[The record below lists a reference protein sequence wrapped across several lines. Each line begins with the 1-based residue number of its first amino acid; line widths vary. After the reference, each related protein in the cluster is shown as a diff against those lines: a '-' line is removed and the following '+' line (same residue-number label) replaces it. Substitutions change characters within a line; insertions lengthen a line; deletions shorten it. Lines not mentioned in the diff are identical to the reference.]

1 MKSVV
6 LSVVLFVCTLQV
18 QSQTVTK
25 RNLLPAD
32 FYRLQNI
39 NDPQVSPDGL
49 WVAYVLSSIDTTKD
63 RTNTDIWMVSWDGKQ
78 NVQLTNSSDAESDPR
93 WSPDGKYLS
102 FVSARYGN
110 ENAQLW
116 LLDRR
121 GGEAQKITELKAD
134 LNDYAWSPDSKKI
147 LLVLKDPDYSDT
159 AKTKVKL
166 PYVIDRYH
174 FKQDYQGY
182 LGNRKNHL
190 YLFTVATHIIDTLT
204 RGNYN
209 ETDPAFSPDGRQI
222 AFVSNRSPD
231 PDRNDNTDIFVM
243 DAVANAIP
251 KQLTTWPG
259 ADAEPRW
266 SPDGKNIAYLQS
278 SSSQNFTMYGH
289 NYAAVIPAAGGMPK
303 LLSVAIDR
311 PVKNLRWAKES
322 NALFALLEDD
332 RQCYPVQLD
341 IANNTLTKLAGG
353 DRSFSE
359 IKYNSFNN
367 NWLAAISEPQLPTEL
382 YSLENGRLRRLTYS
396 ADSFLAPLK
405 LPVVQGFRSKSKD
418 GNTVSNI
425 LYLPADSV
433 NAKALPLI
441 LFIHGGPV
449 AQDEYEFDFTRLV
462 YAAAGYAVAG
472 VNYRGS
478 SGRGVEYIKA
488 IYGDWGNKE
497 ELDIIGAADELV
509 AKGIVDV
516 NRMGI
521 AGWSYGGISTD
532 YTIATDQRFKAAVSG
547 AGSALQLSLYGVDQ
561 YITQYETELG
571 VPWKNSEKWIKL
583 SYPFF
588 HADKIK
594 TPTLFMA
601 SEKDF
606 NVPTVGAE
614 QMYQALKSLGI
625 PTGLV
630 IYPGQNHGI
639 VIPSYRKDRFERH
652 LQWFNKYLK

>member
-1 MKSVV
+1 MKP
-6 LSVVLFVCTLQV
+6 FVFSLLMLICTIEAQA
-18 QSQTVTK
+18 QTLKK
-25 RNLLPAD
+25 RNLQPAD
-32 FYRLQNI
+32 IYRLQEI
-39 NDPQVSPDGL
+39 YDPQVSPDGQ
-49 WVAYVLSSIDTTKD
+49 WVAYVLSSTDTTKD
-63 RTNTDIWMVSWDGKQ
+63 RSNSDIWMVSWDGKQ
-78 NVQLTNSSDAESDPR
+78 HLQLTNSTDGESTPR

-102 FVSARYGN
+102 FISARYGN
-110 ENAQLW
+110 DNAQLW

-121 GGEAQKITELKAD
+121 GGEAQKITDLKAD
-134 LNDYAWSPDSKKI
+134 INDYVWSPDSKKI
-147 LLVLKDPDYSDT
+147 VLELKDPDYSDT

-166 PYVIDRYH
+166 PYVMDRYH

-190 YLFTVATHIIDTLT
+190 YLFNVATHAIDTLT
-204 RGNYN
+204 SGNYN
-209 ETDPAFSPDGRQI
+209 ESEPTFSPDGKKI
-222 AFVSNRSPD
+222 AFISNHSQNPD
-231 PDRNDNTDIFVM
+231 KNENTDIFVI
-243 DAVANAIP
+243 DATPLSNAI
-251 KQLTTWPG
+251 QLTSWPG
-259 ADAEPRW
+259 ADVQPRW
-266 SPDGKNIAYLQS
+266 SPDGKSIAYLQS
-278 SSSQNFTMYGH
+278 SSNQNFTMYGH
-289 NYAAVIPAAGGMPK
+289 NYAAIIPAVGGTPK
-303 LLSVAIDR
+303 LLSVAVDR
-311 PVKNLRWAKES
+311 PIKNLRWTKEG
-322 NALFALLEDD
+322 NALIGLLEDD
-332 RQCYPVQLD
+332 RQCYPVQLN
-341 IANNTLTKLAGG
+341 IADNKLTKLAGG
-353 DRSFSE
+353 DRSFGVLA
-359 IKYNSFNN
+359 YNGANN
-367 NWLAAISEPQLPTEL
+367 NWLASISEPQLPTEL
-382 YSLENGRLRRLTYS
+382 YAFENGQTRRLTFS

-405 LPVVQGFRSKSKD
+405 LATVQGFKSKSKD
-418 GNTVSNI
+418 GNIVSNI
-425 LYLPADSV
+425 LYLPADSI
-433 NAKALPLI
+433 NAKGLPLI

-449 AQDEYEFDFTRLV
+449 AQDEYEFDFTRLL
-462 YAAAGYAVAG
+462 YAAAGYAVVG

-478 SGRGVEYIKA
+478 NGRGVDYIKA

-497 ELDIIGAADELV
+497 ELDIIGAADDLV

-614 QMYQALKSLGI
+614 QMYQALQSLGI

-630 IYPGQNHGI
+630 IYPGQHHGI
-639 VIPSYRKDRFERH
+639 VVPSYLKDRFERH
-652 LQWFNKYLK
+652 IQWFNKYLK

>member
-1 MKSVV
+1 MKSLV

-18 QSQTVTK
+18 QAQTVTK

-32 FYRLQNI
+32 FYRLQDI

-49 WVAYVLSSIDTTKD
+49 WVAYVLSSIDTVKD

-78 NVQLTNSSDAESDPR
+78 NVQLTNSADAESDPR

-147 LLVLKDPDYSDT
+147 VLVLKNPDYSDT

-190 YLFTVATHIIDTLT
+190 YLFSVASHAIDTLT

-209 ETDPAFSPDGRQI
+209 EAEPAFSPDGKQI
-222 AFVSNRSPD
+222 AFASNHSPD
-231 PDRNDNTDIFVM
+231 PDKNENADIFVI

-259 ADAEPRW
+259 ADVQPKW
-266 SPDGKNIAYLQS
+266 SPDGKSIAYLQS
-278 SSSQNFTMYGH
+278 SSNQNFIMYGH
-289 NYAAVIPAAGGMPK
+289 NYAAVIPATGGTPK
-303 LLSVAIDR
+303 LLSVGVDR
-311 PVKNLRWAKES
+311 PVKNLHWGKES

-332 RQCYPVQLD
+332 RQSYPVQLD

-359 IKYNSFNN
+359 ITYNAANN

-433 NAKALPLI
+433 NAKGLPLI

-449 AQDEYEFDFTRLV
+449 GQDEYEFDFTRLV

-509 AKGIVDV
+509 SKGIADV

-521 AGWSYGGISTD
+521 AGWSYGGISTN

-583 SYPFF
+583 SYPFL

-614 QMYQALKSLGI
+614 QMYQALKSLGV

>member
-1 MKSVV
+1 MKP
-6 LSVVLFVCTLQV
+6 FVFSLLMLMCAIEAQAQTLK
-18 QSQTVTK
+18 K
-25 RNLLPAD
+25 RSLQPAD
-32 FYRLQNI
+32 IYRLQEI
-39 NDPQVSPDGL
+39 YDPQVSPDGQ
-49 WVAYVLSSIDTTKD
+49 WVAYVLSSTDTTKD
-63 RTNTDIWMVSWDGKQ
+63 RSNSDIWMVSWDGKQ
-78 NVQLTNSSDAESDPR
+78 HLQLTNSTDGESTPR

-102 FVSARYGN
+102 FISARYGN
-110 ENAQLW
+110 DNAQLW

-121 GGEAQKITELKAD
+121 GGEAQKITDLKAD
-134 LNDYAWSPDSKKI
+134 INDYVWSPDSKKI
-147 LLVLKDPDYSDT
+147 VLELKDPDYSDT

-166 PYVIDRYH
+166 PYVMDRYH

-190 YLFTVATHIIDTLT
+190 YLFNVATHAIDTLT
-204 RGNYN
+204 SGNYN
-209 ETDPAFSPDGRQI
+209 ESEPTFSPDGKKI
-222 AFVSNRSPD
+222 AFISNHSQNPD
-231 PDRNDNTDIFVM
+231 KNENTDIFVI
-243 DAVANAIP
+243 DATPLSNAI
-251 KQLTTWPG
+251 QLTSWPG
-259 ADAEPRW
+259 ADVQPRW
-266 SPDGKNIAYLQS
+266 SPDGKSIAYLQS
-278 SSSQNFTMYGH
+278 SSNQNFTMYGH
-289 NYAAVIPAAGGMPK
+289 NYAAIIPAVGGTPK
-303 LLSVAIDR
+303 LLSVAVDR
-311 PVKNLRWAKES
+311 PIKNLRWTKEG
-322 NALFALLEDD
+322 NALIGLLEDD
-332 RQCYPVQLD
+332 RQCYPVQLN
-341 IANNTLTKLAGG
+341 IADNKLTKLAGG
-353 DRSFSE
+353 DRSFGVLA
-359 IKYNSFNN
+359 YNGANN
-367 NWLAAISEPQLPTEL
+367 NWLASISEPQLPTEL
-382 YSLENGRLRRLTYS
+382 YAFENGQTRRLTFS

-405 LPVVQGFRSKSKD
+405 LSTVQGFKSKSKD
-418 GNTVSNI
+418 GNIVSNI
-425 LYLPADSV
+425 LYLPADSI
-433 NAKALPLI
+433 NAKGLPLI

-449 AQDEYEFDFTRLV
+449 AQDEYEFDFTRLL
-462 YAAAGYAVAG
+462 YAAAGYAVVG

-478 SGRGVEYIKA
+478 NGRGVDYIKA

-497 ELDIIGAADELV
+497 ELDIIGAADDLV

-614 QMYQALKSLGI
+614 QMYQALQSLGI

-630 IYPGQNHGI
+630 IYPGQHHGI
-639 VIPSYRKDRFERH
+639 VVPSYLKDRFERH
-652 LQWFNKYLK
+652 IQWFNKYLK

>member
-1 MKSVV
+1 MKP
-6 LSVVLFVCTLQV
+6 FVFSLLMLMCAIEAQAQTLK
-18 QSQTVTK
+18 K
-25 RNLLPAD
+25 RSLQPAD
-32 FYRLQNI
+32 IYRLQEI
-39 NDPQVSPDGL
+39 YDPQVSPDGQ

-63 RTNTDIWMVSWDGKQ
+63 RSNSDIWMVSWDGKQ
-78 NVQLTNSSDAESDPR
+78 HLQLTNSTDGESTPR

-102 FVSARYGN
+102 FISARYGN
-110 ENAQLW
+110 DNAQLW

-121 GGEAQKITELKAD
+121 GGEAQKITDLKAD
-134 LNDYAWSPDSKKI
+134 INDYVWSPDSKKI
-147 LLVLKDPDYSDT
+147 VLELKDPDYSDT

-166 PYVIDRYH
+166 PYVMDRYH

-190 YLFTVATHIIDTLT
+190 YLFNVATHAIDTLT
-204 RGNYN
+204 SGYYN
-209 ETDPAFSPDGRQI
+209 ESEPTFSPDGKKI
-222 AFVSNRSPD
+222 AFISNHSQNPD
-231 PDRNDNTDIFVM
+231 KNENTDIFVI
-243 DAVANAIP
+243 DATPLSNAI
-251 KQLTTWPG
+251 QLTSWPG
-259 ADAEPRW
+259 ADVQPRW
-266 SPDGKNIAYLQS
+266 SPDGKSIAYLQS
-278 SSSQNFTMYGH
+278 SSNQNFTMYGH
-289 NYAAVIPAAGGMPK
+289 NYAAIIPAVGGTPK
-303 LLSVAIDR
+303 LLSVAVDR
-311 PVKNLRWAKES
+311 PIKNLRWTKEG
-322 NALFALLEDD
+322 NALIGLLEDD
-332 RQCYPVQLD
+332 RQCYPVQLN
-341 IANNTLTKLAGG
+341 IADNKLTKLAGG
-353 DRSFSE
+353 DRSFGVLA
-359 IKYNSFNN
+359 YNGANN
-367 NWLAAISEPQLPTEL
+367 NWLASISEPQLPTEL
-382 YSLENGRLRRLTYS
+382 YAFENGQTRRLTFS

-405 LPVVQGFRSKSKD
+405 LATVQGFKSKSKD
-418 GNTVSNI
+418 GNIVSNI
-425 LYLPADSV
+425 LYLPADSI
-433 NAKALPLI
+433 NAKGLPLI

-449 AQDEYEFDFTRLV
+449 AQDEYEFDFTRLL
-462 YAAAGYAVAG
+462 YAAAGYAVVG

-478 SGRGVEYIKA
+478 NGRGVDYIKA

-497 ELDIIGAADELV
+497 ELDIIGAADDLV

-614 QMYQALKSLGI
+614 QMYQALQSLGI

-630 IYPGQNHGI
+630 IYPGQHHGI
-639 VIPSYRKDRFERH
+639 VVPSYLKDRFERH
-652 LQWFNKYLK
+652 IQWFNKYLK

>member
-1 MKSVV
+1 MKP
-6 LSVVLFVCTLQV
+6 FVFSLLMLICTIEAQA
-18 QSQTVTK
+18 QTLKK
-25 RNLLPAD
+25 RNLQPAD
-32 FYRLQNI
+32 IYRLQEI
-39 NDPQVSPDGL
+39 YDPQVSPDGQ
-49 WVAYVLSSIDTTKD
+49 WVAYVLSSTDTTKD
-63 RTNTDIWMVSWDGKQ
+63 RSNSDIWMVSWDGKQ
-78 NVQLTNSSDAESDPR
+78 HLQLTNSTDGESTPR

-102 FVSARYGN
+102 FISARYGN
-110 ENAQLW
+110 DNAQLW

-121 GGEAQKITELKAD
+121 GGEAQKITDLKAD
-134 LNDYAWSPDSKKI
+134 INDYVWSPDSKKI
-147 LLVLKDPDYSDT
+147 LLELKDPDYSDT

-166 PYVIDRYH
+166 PYVMDRYH

-190 YLFTVATHIIDTLT
+190 YLFNVATHAIDTLT
-204 RGNYN
+204 SGNYN
-209 ETDPAFSPDGRQI
+209 ESEPTFSPDGKKI
-222 AFVSNRSPD
+222 AFISNHSQNPD
-231 PDRNDNTDIFVM
+231 KNENTDIFVI
-243 DAVANAIP
+243 DATPLSNAI
-251 KQLTTWPG
+251 QLTSWPG
-259 ADAEPRW
+259 ADVQPRW
-266 SPDGKNIAYLQS
+266 SPDGKSIAYLQS
-278 SSSQNFTMYGH
+278 SSNQNFTMYGH
-289 NYAAVIPAAGGMPK
+289 NYAAIIPAVGGTPK
-303 LLSVAIDR
+303 LLSVAVDR
-311 PVKNLRWAKES
+311 PIKNLRWTKEG
-322 NALFALLEDD
+322 NALIGLLEDD
-332 RQCYPVQLD
+332 RQCYPVQLN
-341 IANNTLTKLAGG
+341 IADNKLTKLAGG
-353 DRSFSE
+353 DRSFGVLA
-359 IKYNSFNN
+359 YNGANN
-367 NWLAAISEPQLPTEL
+367 NWLASISEPQLPTEL
-382 YSLENGRLRRLTYS
+382 YAFENGQTRRLTFS

-405 LPVVQGFRSKSKD
+405 LATVQGFKSKSKD
-418 GNTVSNI
+418 GNIVSNI
-425 LYLPADSV
+425 LYLPADSI
-433 NAKALPLI
+433 NAKGLPLI

-449 AQDEYEFDFTRLV
+449 AQDEYEFDFTRLL
-462 YAAAGYAVAG
+462 YAAAGYAVVG

-478 SGRGVEYIKA
+478 NGRGVDYIKA

-497 ELDIIGAADELV
+497 ELDIIGAADDLV

-614 QMYQALKSLGI
+614 QMYQALQSLGI

-630 IYPGQNHGI
+630 IYPGQHHGI
-639 VIPSYRKDRFERH
+639 VVPSYLKDRFERH
-652 LQWFNKYLK
+652 IQWFNKYLK

>member
-1 MKSVV
+1 MKP
-6 LSVVLFVCTLQV
+6 FVFSLLMLICTIEAQA
-18 QSQTVTK
+18 QTLKK
-25 RNLLPAD
+25 RNLQPAD
-32 FYRLQNI
+32 IYRLQEI
-39 NDPQVSPDGL
+39 YDPQVSPDGQ
-49 WVAYVLSSIDTTKD
+49 WVAYVLSSTDTTKD
-63 RTNTDIWMVSWDGKQ
+63 RSNSDIWMVSWDGKQ
-78 NVQLTNSSDAESDPR
+78 HLQLTNSTDGESTPR

-102 FVSARYGN
+102 FISARYGN
-110 ENAQLW
+110 DNAQLW

-121 GGEAQKITELKAD
+121 GGEAQKITDLKAD
-134 LNDYAWSPDSKKI
+134 INDYVWSPDSKKI
-147 LLVLKDPDYSDT
+147 LLELKDPDYSDT

-166 PYVIDRYH
+166 PYVMDRYH

-190 YLFTVATHIIDTLT
+190 YLFNVATHAIDTLT
-204 RGNYN
+204 SGNYN
-209 ETDPAFSPDGRQI
+209 ESEPTFSPDGKKI
-222 AFVSNRSPD
+222 AFISNHSQNPD
-231 PDRNDNTDIFVM
+231 KNENTDIFVI
-243 DAVANAIP
+243 DATPLSNAI
-251 KQLTTWPG
+251 QLTSWPG
-259 ADAEPRW
+259 ADVQPRW
-266 SPDGKNIAYLQS
+266 SPDGKSIAYLQS
-278 SSSQNFTMYGH
+278 SSNQNFTMYGH
-289 NYAAVIPAAGGMPK
+289 NYAAIIPAVGGTPK
-303 LLSVAIDR
+303 LLSVAVDR
-311 PVKNLRWAKES
+311 PIKNLRWTKEG
-322 NALFALLEDD
+322 NALIGLLEDD
-332 RQCYPVQLD
+332 RQCYPVQLN
-341 IANNTLTKLAGG
+341 IADNKLTKLAGG
-353 DRSFSE
+353 DRSFGVLA
-359 IKYNSFNN
+359 YNGANN
-367 NWLAAISEPQLPTEL
+367 NWLASISEPQLPTEL
-382 YSLENGRLRRLTYS
+382 YAFENGQTRRLTFS

-405 LPVVQGFRSKSKD
+405 LATVQGFKSKSKD
-418 GNTVSNI
+418 GNIVSNI
-425 LYLPADSV
+425 LYLPADSI
-433 NAKALPLI
+433 NAKGLPLI

-449 AQDEYEFDFTRLV
+449 AQDEYEFDFTRLL
-462 YAAAGYAVAG
+462 YAAAGYAVVG

-478 SGRGVEYIKA
+478 NGRGVDYIKA

-497 ELDIIGAADELV
+497 ELDIIGAADDLV
-509 AKGIVDV
+509 AKGIVYV

-614 QMYQALKSLGI
+614 QMYQALQSLGI

-630 IYPGQNHGI
+630 IYPGQHHGI
-639 VIPSYRKDRFERH
+639 VVPSYLKDRFERH
-652 LQWFNKYLK
+652 IQWFNKYLK